1 MIKELWV
8 NIRRKYNMNFSR
20 FILNIILLTTILFF
34 NSCKENQQNFNKEK
48 LIIERI
54 QADVALYKFHFKFG
68 ATRMGE
74 VIKAAEAL
82 LEAIENPE
90 IKLTEEQIELN
101 VHKLTWL
108 WLAATP
114 TTEYNALT
122 NSGEIR
128 LVTSEKLR
136 RKFREMNLDQEKL
149 MQFEE
154 LQISYVNHELRPYLN
169 SHTDKT
175 TLRTRQNFDALET
188 IKVSSPFRS
197 SPKELMK
204 DREFANLLVD
214 LLFFTK
220 RIMLPYNRMN
230 KIMAEMEKIIATDYP
245 DVELK
250 EYKPF

>member
-1 MIKELWV
+1 
-8 NIRRKYNMNFSR
+8 MNFSR
-20 FILNIILLTTILFF
+20 FILSTILLGTILFF
-34 NSCKENQQNFNKEK
+34 NSCSENQQNADKEK
-48 LIIERI
+48 LIVERI
-54 QADVALYKFHFKFG
+54 EADVALYKFHFKYG

-74 VIKAAEAL
+74 VIKAAEKL

-90 IKLTEEQIELN
+90 IKLTEEEIELN

-136 RKFREMNLDQEKL
+136 RKFKEMNFDQEKL

-154 LQISYVNHELRPYLN
+154 LQISNVNQELRPYLN
-169 SHTDKT
+169 SHIDKT

-188 IKVSSPFRS
+188 TKVSSPFKN
-197 SPKELMK
+197 SPKELMQ

-220 RIMLPYNRMN
+220 RIMLPYNRLN
-230 KIMAEMEKIIATDYP
+230 KIMADMETIIAKDYP